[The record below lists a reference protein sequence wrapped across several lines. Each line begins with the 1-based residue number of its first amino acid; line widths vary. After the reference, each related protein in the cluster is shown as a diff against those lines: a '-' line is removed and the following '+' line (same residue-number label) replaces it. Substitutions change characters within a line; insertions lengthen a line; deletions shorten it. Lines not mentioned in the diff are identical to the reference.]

1 MIALARKTL
10 VYEWRRFVPVVL
22 AVGFS
27 GLMLVVQ
34 AALVLGIFGASAL
47 YVNASSADLWAGYPG
62 TQSVNFGRTVSADAE
77 MRLRMDP
84 EVVAVEPYQWVDGD
98 WTPERVDAGS
108 VSIYLSGI
116 AVGPDAMLFSKLLS
130 PDLRKRL
137 REPGAVIVDSADLES
152 LGVAEGGK
160 AWINGHP
167 VRVVAAIA
175 GLRGL
180 GGVNVLASLDSARV
194 IGGPQAGR
202 GSTYYVARLA
212 DPSRAPAVQARLAQ
226 SDASFGPLQVWTAQ
240 EFAQRSQQYW
250 LLDTGAG
257 MAVLFMALIVCLVGA
272 VITNQSFAAV
282 VAASARE
289 YATLNALGASRG
301 ALARVV
307 IEQACLVGGLGMVLA
322 AVASALLLAVAVF
335 YHVPVAMTLT
345 AALGCAALVALM
357 ALMSS
362 VMAVRGLIRT
372 DPALLLR

>member
-116 AVGPDAMLFSKLLS
+116 AVGPDAMLFSKLLP

>member
-62 TQSVNFGRTVSADAE
+62 TQSVNFGRAVSADAE
-77 MRLRMDP
+77 MWLRMDP

-98 WTPERVDAGS
+98 WTPESVDAGS

-130 PDLRKRL
+130 PELRKRL

-226 SDASFGPLQVWTAQ
+226 SEASFGPLQVWTAQ

-289 YATLNALGASRG
+289 YATLNARGASRG